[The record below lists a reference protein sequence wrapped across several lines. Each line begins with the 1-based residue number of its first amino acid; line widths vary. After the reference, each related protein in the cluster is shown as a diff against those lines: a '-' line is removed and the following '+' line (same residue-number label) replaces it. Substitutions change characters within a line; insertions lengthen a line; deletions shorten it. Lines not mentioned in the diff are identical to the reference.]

1 MDRDLLSS
9 AAPSGAVVAAVVV
22 LCSTFFFFFV
32 LALGLLV
39 LAAAGRSPKMSSVL
53 PKRSSS
59 DRPFGFL
66 LFLVPLGL
74 VFFLLPSAP
83 KMSPSAA

>member
-9 AAPSGAVVAAVVV
+9 VAPSGAVV
-22 LCSTFFFFFV
+22 LCSTFFFFF

-53 PKRSSS
+53 PNWSSS

-74 VFFLLPSAP
+74 VFFLLPSAA

>member
-9 AAPSGAVVAAVVV
+9 AAPSEAVVAAAVV
-22 LCSTFFFFFV
+22 LCSTFFFFFF
-32 LALGLLV
+32 ALGLLV

-74 VFFLLPSAP
+74 VFFLLPSAA

>member
-9 AAPSGAVVAAVVV
+9 AAPSGAVVAAVV